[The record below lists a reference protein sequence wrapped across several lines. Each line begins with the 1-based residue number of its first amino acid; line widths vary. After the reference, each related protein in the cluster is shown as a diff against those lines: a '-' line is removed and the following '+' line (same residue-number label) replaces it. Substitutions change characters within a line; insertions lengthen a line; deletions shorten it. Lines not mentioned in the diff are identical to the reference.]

1 MINSFYSA
9 TVDYYKARRPEA
21 LETLELYTDNANSIG
36 EHSNLLEEIRK
47 WTEVLYNANSVLET
61 SGRDFAITGD
71 QIQIQNFDHQIARSI

>member
-1 MINSFYSA
+1 MNNFYSA
-9 TVDYYKARRPEA
+9 TVDHYKAKRSEA
-21 LETLELYTDNANSIG
+21 LATLELYFNNAVGIG
-36 EHSNLLEEIRK
+36 EHSDLLEEIRK